1 MDFTIDL
8 YMYTKQERIELKK
21 KYDDLRRQREG
32 NPNLMY
38 PPLPD
43 FQIENDFIGDRTIE
57 LRGINCWL
65 K

>member
-8 YMYTKQERIELKK
+8 YMYTKQERIELKRR
-21 KYDDLRRQREG
+21 YDDLIQQRQG
-32 NPNLMY
+32 NPAMAY
-38 PPLPD
+38 PPLPSFNID
-43 FQIENDFIGDRTIE
+43 NDLVGDSTIE